1 MTTQTQSPES
11 RLVACEH
18 LIRDAAR
25 HCGSRF
31 RRELDFEDMVQ
42 EATIEVWRKLK
53 DYPTAPIGY
62 IWQVAYRAALHS
74 LRRGKSVDRPITCG
88 KIVYQVVSLEAL
100 IEGKDGRDTVE
111 DALARRKRRGE
122 IPKPT
127 EEAAVARIMWQEL
140 WEYLTPRQR
149 QVLDLRLQEY
159 SEQEAATVLGISQA
173 QAHRHVAA
181 IRIKA
186 SAVWDGGPKKPGRA
200 KLAPEEARDRRRE
213 RWRRKHKIW
222 YAQHREEY
230 NARRR
235 ARRSGP

>member
-18 LIRDAAR
+18 LIRAAAR
-25 HCGSRF
+25 HCGSRH
-31 RRELDFEDMVQ
+31 RRGLDFEDMVQ

-74 LRRGKSVDRPITCG
+74 LRRGKSVGRPITWG
-88 KIVYQVVSLEAL
+88 KVIYQVVSLEAL
-100 IEGKDGRDTVE
+100 MEGKDGDIVE
-111 DALARRKRRGE
+111 DALARHRRRGE
-122 IPKPT
+122 LPNPT

-149 QVLDLRLQEY
+149 QVVDLRLQQY
-159 SEQEAATVLGISQA
+159 SQQEAATVLGISQT
-173 QAHRHVAA
+173 QVHRHVAA

-186 SAVWDGGPKKPGRA
+186 RAVWDGGPKPVKKTQTYPVGE
-200 KLAPEEARDRRRE
+200 K
-213 RWRRKHKIW
+213 
-222 YAQHREEY
+222 
-230 NARRR
+230 
-235 ARRSGP
+235 